1 MARRPPLPRL
11 SVDLV
16 GESAPVAR
24 LADYVWAGAAPD
36 LALHANTDHTRTLVR
51 TRLLG
56 GGDAGVRWV
65 EALELDEEPDE
76 DGVLPC
82 VTTRFDLGPTHFAET
97 GRWRP
102 GEDTNLHRRAMVLPA
117 ELRVG
122 ERLLPVAGAGLTLE
136 WCGLAELVV
145 GGAPEVLRVMRLR
158 VEQGGVRLHQWLG
171 EGVGELALGAAD
183 GPFTRWILAWEGGGA
198 RRFGALD
205 PSLRAAAFPEP
216 DLERDGAP
224 FRAGP

>member
-1 MARRPPLPRL
+1 MPRRPPLPRL

-16 GESAPVAR
+16 GESAPSAR
-24 LADYVWAGAAPD
+24 LADFLWRGTTPD
-36 LALHANTDHTRTLVR
+36 LALHANTDHSRTLVR

-56 GGDAGVRWV
+56 EGEARVRWV

-82 VTTRFDLGPTHFAET
+82 VTTRFDLDPGRFAET
-97 GRWRP
+97 GRWHP
-102 GEDTNLHRRAMVLPA
+102 GSDSNLHRRAMVLPA
-117 ELRVG
+117 ELRLG
-122 ERLLPVAGAGLTLE
+122 ERVLPVAGAGLTLE
-136 WCGLAELVV
+136 WCGLAELRV
-145 GGAPEVLRVMRLR
+145 GGVTEALRVLRLR

-198 RRFGALD
+198 TGFLPLD
-205 PSLRAAAFPEP
+205 PALRRSPFPEL
-216 DLERDGAP
+216 DLEREGAP
-224 FRAGP
+224 LRAGP